1 MEYAREMV
9 QYCIMDII
17 KNTVT
22 EIVQGTTGQVVA
34 DMLNPVLS
42 SVYGVEQYEITQSD
56 VTDYKVSYNHL
67 KSTFK
72 VIPFLYDKNWK
83 QINTSDIFSLTTSTG
98 IVSDDDWTLNIDNN
112 IDTVLHLFIIY
123 LK

>member
-1 MEYAREMV
+1 
-9 QYCIMDII
+9 MDII

-42 SVYGVEQYEITQSD
+42 SIYGVEQYEITQSD
-56 VTDYKVSYNHL
+56 VADYKVSYNHL

>member
-1 MEYAREMV
+1 
-9 QYCIMDII
+9 MDII

-34 DMLNPVLS
+34 NMLNPVLS

-56 VTDYKVSYNHL
+56 VVDYRVSYNHL

-72 VIPFLYDKNWK
+72 VLPFLYDKNWK
-83 QINTSDIFSLTTSTG
+83 QINTSDIFNLTTSLG
-98 IVSDDDWTLNIDNN
+98 VASENDWTLNLDNE